1 MKPELTSF
9 SLCKNIWSGVK
20 HPLRLISIG
29 LLWLSYFSG
38 YQVAAQ
44 YRVDHWTTDN
54 GLPQNTIRGLVQT
67 RDGYLWFT
75 TFDGLVRFDGVH
87 FTVFDRNNTPGI
99 ANNRFTRI
107 QEDRNGTLYATMEVG
122 GLTVCRNGIFTSY
135 TRVNGFPGATAPDLY
150 PDLQGEML
158 VKTEGNASYYFR
170 NGKFMPVPSEYQTN
184 HERNIYCSPSGKFWT
199 FDWMGVYLH
208 TDRGVIH
215 YPFPFQSL
223 NMDMHVTLYE
233 DQTGSLWISYAKG
246 GVYRLQNGI
255 ITEFGEKDGLPLHTF
270 TRALCQDN
278 EDGVWFIV
286 GNIRSQNNRL
296 MRFKDGRFTVF
307 GKESGMPETDIGQ
320 IISDHEGT
328 IWAGTSTGL
337 YRIRKQF
344 ITPYST
350 EQGLIGKEVYPLL
363 QTRNGDILVGTTL
376 NLSRFH
382 NGRFSPARSLPEL
395 AFAQALWEDPR
406 GRLWVGHIGGMSW
419 YENGKL
425 TEIYPTRLATV
436 LAIRPDRKGNVWV
449 ASETYGL
456 FKFKGDKIIA
466 NYTTAD
472 GLPSNDVKDIH
483 ESPDGTLWFA
493 TYSGLAALKDD
504 KFTAW
509 TTNDGLASDH
519 IRTIY
524 EDSDGVLWLGTY
536 DGGLSRFRDGKFFNY
551 TIDNGLFNNGVFCI
565 LEDHHHN
572 FWMSSNRGIYRVNR
586 QELNDFADG
595 KRAQINCF
603 AYGRSDGMLNTE
615 CNGGRQPAGI
625 IDTDGKMWFPT
636 QDGVAVIDPNG
647 VTTNLF
653 APPVEIESVTIDRT
667 PVTMETLQ
675 AAIHNPQFAITLN
688 PSQTS
693 LDITYTALSL
703 VKSDLV
709 HFKYKMEGLDKD
721 WVEAGM
727 RRTAYYAYIPPGE
740 YTFKV
745 MAANSDGVW
754 NTQGKDIKIIIIA
767 PFYRHWWFIILA
779 IAVTSGLIFLSYGYR
794 ISQLERERTAQ
805 QAFSRQLI
813 ASQEDE
819 RKRIAGELHDSL
831 GQTLLIIKNR
841 AYIGAKTVTRT
852 EVAPDAARQQFD
864 EISDS
869 ASEAIN
875 QVREI
880 SYYLRPSQLERLGLT
895 IAIEEMLE
903 QVAESSSIGF
913 DFEISRIDGV
923 FSPESEINFY
933 RIVQECTNNIIKH
946 SGATQ
951 AEVSIN
957 RDEHIVELI
966 VHDNGKGFDPNALQ
980 TNGSGKSG
988 LGLTGIS
995 ERVRI
1000 LGGKYSIASAPE
1012 SGTTV
1017 DIKIDSRREVKKER
1031 KGDNDA

>member
-1 MKPELTSF
+1 MKPELTCFASY
-9 SLCKNIWSGVK
+9 KNIWCRVIY
-20 HPLRLISIG
+20 PLRLIPIG
-29 LLWLSYFSG
+29 LLWFSCFSG
-38 YQVAAQ
+38 YQVAAH

-99 ANNRFTRI
+99 VNNRFTRI
-107 QEDRNGTLYATMEVG
+107 NEDKNGTLYAAMEAG
-122 GLTVCRNGIFTSY
+122 GITIYRNGIFTSY
-135 TRVNGFPGATAPDLY
+135 TQVNGFPGTTAFELIPD
-150 PDLQGEML
+150 PQGEML
-158 VKTEGNASYYFR
+158 IKTGMNASYYFR
-170 NGKFMPVPSEYQTN
+170 DGKFILAPPEYQSN
-184 HERNIYCSPSGKFWT
+184 HEKNIYCSPSGKFWT
-199 FDWMGVYLH
+199 FDWKGIYRH
-208 TDRGVIH
+208 TDGYVLH
-215 YPFPFQSL
+215 YPFPFKSL
-223 NMDMHVTLYE
+223 NMEMHVILYE
-233 DQTGSLWISYAKG
+233 DQTGKLWINNQTGKLYQ
-246 GVYRLQNGI
+246 LQNG
-255 ITEFGEKDGLPLHTF
+255 TVTSFGEKDGLPQGTF
-270 TRALCQDN
+270 TRSYCQDY
-278 EDGVWFIV
+278 DGGIWSIAGDV
-286 GNIRSQNNRL
+286 RSQHNKL
-296 MRFKDGRFTVF
+296 IRFKDGRFTVF

-320 IISDHEGT
+320 IITDQEGT

-337 YRIRKQF
+337 YRIRKQL
-344 ITPYST
+344 ITTYST
-350 EQGLIGKEVYPLL
+350 QQGLTGKEVYPLL
-363 QTRNGDILVGTTL
+363 QTRNNDILAGTTL
-376 NLSRFH
+376 SLSRFR
-382 NGRFSPARSLPEL
+382 NGRFSPVLSLPQL
-395 AFAQALWEDPR
+395 AFAQALWEEPG
-406 GRLWVGHIGGMSW
+406 GRLWVGHIGGLSW

-425 TEIYPTRLATV
+425 TEPYPTRFATV
-436 LAIRPDRKGNVWV
+436 LAIRPDRAGNVWV

-472 GLPSNDVKDIH
+472 GLPGNDVKDIH

-493 TYSGLAALKDD
+493 TYGGLVALKDGR
-504 KFTAW
+504 FTAW
-509 TTNDGLASDH
+509 TTKDGLASDH
-519 IRTIY
+519 VRSIY
-524 EDSDGVLWLGTY
+524 EDADGVLWIGTY

-565 LEDHHHN
+565 LEDRRHN

-586 QELNDFADG
+586 LELNDFADG
-595 KRAQINCF
+595 KLAQINCL
-603 AYGRSDGMLNTE
+603 AYGKSDGMLNTE

-625 IDTDGKMWFPT
+625 IDADGTMWFST
-636 QDGVAVIDPNG
+636 QDGVAVIAPDA
-647 VTTNLF
+647 VTTNPF
-653 APPVEIESVTIDRT
+653 APPVEIESVTIDRKPT
-667 PVTMETLQ
+667 TMETLQ
-675 AAIHNPQFAITLN
+675 SAIHNPQSAIILN
-688 PSQTS
+688 PSQIS

-703 VKSDLV
+703 VKSDLIR
-709 HFKYKMEGLDKD
+709 FRYKMEGLDKD

-740 YTFKV
+740 YTFRV
-745 MAANSDGVW
+745 IAANSDGVW
-754 NTQGKDIKIIIIA
+754 NTQGKAIKIIIIP
-767 PFYRHWWFIILA
+767 PFYRRWWFIVLVIV
-779 IAVTSGLIFLSYGYR
+779 VTLGLMFLIYGYR

-805 QAFSRQLI
+805 QAFSQQLI

-841 AYIGAKTVTRT
+841 AYMGAKTVDSI
-852 EVAPDAARQQFD
+852 EVAPDVAREQFD

-895 IAIEEMLE
+895 IAIEEMLQ
-903 QVAESSSIGF
+903 QVAESSSIRF
-913 DFEISRIDGV
+913 DFEISQLDGA

-933 RIVQECTNNIIKH
+933 RIVQECANNIIKH

-951 AEVSIN
+951 AEVCIS
-957 RDEHIVELI
+957 RDDQVVELI

-980 TNGSGKSG
+980 TNGASKSG
-988 LGLTGIS
+988 FGLTGIA

-1000 LGGKYSIASAPE
+1000 LGGKYAIESVPE

-1017 DIKIDSRREVKKER
+1017 EVRIDKKSEVKKYE
-1031 KGDNDA
+1031 KGET